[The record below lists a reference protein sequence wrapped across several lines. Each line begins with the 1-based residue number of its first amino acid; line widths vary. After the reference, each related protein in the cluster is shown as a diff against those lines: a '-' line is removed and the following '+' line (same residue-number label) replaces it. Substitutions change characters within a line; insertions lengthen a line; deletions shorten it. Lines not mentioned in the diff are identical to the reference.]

1 MKIDGNGRAFPD
13 GSSSSSNYCRNPTG
27 DATGAW
33 CYVRHDDDGGVD
45 TDLCDVPGCLG
56 DDSQTLLT
64 DGGGGVH
71 WLYVLPEW
79 RNAPGLRIRLKRW
92 SPAGRGPVSLR
103 FRRAAGGPSS
113 DLLQVDADRDET
125 IKLFRARRHG
135 DGAHNGT
142 ADQQTVYPHLLTAAR
157 WTELLFELVDG
168 GGRTAVTVGTAAG
181 GQIFRWTATDDDNR
195 RVAFV
200 GLSAAAG
207 DGHVGARFPAEGE
220 TARTANRPMACSAAR
235 ASGSITFS

>member
-1 MKIDGNGRAFPD
+1 
-13 GSSSSSNYCRNPTG
+13 
-27 DATGAW
+27 
-33 CYVRHDDDGGVD
+33 VRHDDGGVD
-45 TDLCDVPGCLG
+45 TDLCDVPGCVG

-64 DGGGGVH
+64 GGGGGVH

-92 SPAGRGPVSLR
+92 SPAGHGPVSLR

-125 IKLFRARRHG
+125 IKLFRARRDGHG
-135 DGAHNGT
+135 ADNGT
-142 ADQQTVYPHLLTAAR
+142 ADQQIVYPHLLTAVR

-168 GGRTAVTVGTAAG
+168 DGDGRTAVTVGTAAG
-181 GQIFRWTATDDDNR
+181 GQIFRWTATDDDSR
-195 RVAFV
+195 RGGRVAFV

-220 TARTANRPMACSAAR
+220 ISWRANRSTACSVERAR
-235 ASGSITFS
+235 EWCRRPQHGSFIPFTFS